1 MRFVVLMSL
10 LSNSLL
16 DGFNLVGGKITAS
29 GARVISVTAPVDDAI
44 HVKVPVGH
52 GPVVDFI
59 SVVVGT
65 AFVPLGTHDEGKRRS
80 LQRVIFCF
88 FFLFGPRSL
97 DRKGTMKQVSGC
109 TRSSAELESNDC
121 TCTANSVCKLV

>member
-1 MRFVVLMSL
+1 MRFVVSMFL

-16 DGFNLVGGKITAS
+16 DGFNLVGGEITAS
-29 GARVISVTAPVDDAI
+29 GARVISVTAPVDDAV
-44 HVKVPVGH
+44 HVKVPAGH
-52 GPVVDFI
+52 GPVADSI

-97 DRKGTMKQVSGC
+97 DRKGMHNETSF
-109 TRSSAELESNDC
+109 R
-121 TCTANSVCKLV
+121 VCPI

>member
-1 MRFVVLMSL
+1 MSL
-10 LSNSLL
+10 LANSLL
-16 DGFNLVGGKITAS
+16 DGFNLVGSKVSAG
-29 GARVISVTAPVDDAI
+29 GARMIQITAPVDNTI
-44 HVKVPVGH
+44 HVEVPVGH
-52 GPVVDFI
+52 GPVAHFL

-97 DRKGTMKQVSGC
+97 DRKDTMNKF
-109 TRSSAELESNDC
+109 R
-121 TCTANSVCKLV
+121 VCPI